1 MDGMVAV
8 FLTLF
13 DIIARLK
20 DDHALT
26 PARRR
31 DLISAALRVCEI
43 VGVEPQITPASLQF
57 MRPLINKVRPAK
69 HNLRPKTWANLRS
82 NFRAAL
88 VHASPRPPRQP
99 DPAWECLRTAL
110 PDRYMRNRLGRF
122 IGFCERE
129 GIAPE
134 AVCDAVIT
142 RFLVDIESDTLV
154 PDPRTCLRSTCRLW
168 NAATDTAPGWPQV
181 RVTLPSHRRP
191 RRTLPLSSYPV
202 ELQEELSE
210 CLAPLRQGHRFA
222 KDGHKKVLRPSTVR
236 KITVEVELALSAI
249 VEAGRDPASIT
260 SLACLFELGAFEI
273 ILRRYCK
280 DDDEQTPRP
289 TARNLASTL
298 IGLAKR
304 TFGSGPAA
312 LEHIAELRRLQKCLG
327 PQLKRLTVKNRRLLL
342 ELSDP
347 FVRAKLLLLPEQLA
361 NWAARAPTPVRGAV
375 AMELA
380 VAIAILLAVPIRIAN
395 LAGLRLDQHLLR
407 PGGSRSLWF
416 IDIPEHE
423 VKNSVRLFF
432 ELSQRVTTVMNRFLR
447 NFHPVLVEA
456 GNPYLFPVG
465 STHKR
470 PAALSQQIRGVI
482 ADWVGVDMTAHQFRH
497 FAGLLMWDD
506 LEALAQL
513 LGDKDTETVRSY
525 YADMNTLF
533 VGRRFD
539 AIIEA
544 EINKARLRRRRRS

>member
-1 MDGMVAV
+1 MDGMVAAC
-8 FLTLF
+8 LTQF
-13 DIIARLK
+13 DIIVRLK
-20 DDHALT
+20 DDLAVT

-31 DLISAALRVCEI
+31 DLISAVRRICKI
-43 VGVEPQITPASLQF
+43 VGVDPRITPASLQF

-69 HNLRPKTWANLRS
+69 HRLRPKTWANLCS

-88 VHASPRPPRQP
+88 VHALPRPPRQP
-99 DPAWECLRTAL
+99 DPAWERLRTAL
-110 PDRYMRNRLGRF
+110 PNGDIRKGLSRF

-129 GIAPE
+129 RIPSE
-134 AVCDAVIT
+134 AVCDAVIAQ
-142 RFLVDIESDTLV
+142 FLVHLESDTLV
-154 PDPRTCLRSTCRLW
+154 PDPRACLRRTCRLW

-210 CLAPLRQGHRFA
+210 CLAPPRRGHRFA
-222 KDGHKKVLRPSTVR
+222 EDGHKKVLRPSTVR

-260 SLACLFELGAFEI
+260 SLKCLFELEAFEI
-273 ILRRYCK
+273 ILRRYLK
-280 DDDEQTPRP
+280 DDDDQTPRP

-298 IGLAKR
+298 IGLTKR
-304 TFGSGPAA
+304 TLGSGPAA
-312 LEHIAELRRLQKCLG
+312 LEQIAELRRLQKCLG
-327 PQLKRLTVKNRRLLL
+327 PQPKRLTVKNRRLLL

-361 NWAARAPTPVRGAV
+361 EWAARATPVRGAV

-380 VAIAILLAVPIRIAN
+380 LAIAILLAAPMRIAN
-395 LAGLRLDQHLLR
+395 LAGLRPGQHLLQ
-407 PGGSRSLWF
+407 PGGSRSLWL
-416 IDIPEHE
+416 IDIPEIE
-423 VKNSVRLFF
+423 VKNRVRLVY
-432 ELSQRVTTVMNRFLR
+432 ELPQRVTTVVNRFLR
-447 NFHPVLVEA
+447 DFRPVLAEA

-465 STHKR
+465 STHKS
-470 PAALSQQIRGVI
+470 PPVLSQQIRWVI

-497 FAGLLMWDD
+497 FAGLLMSDD
-506 LEALAQL
+506 LGALADL
-513 LGDKDTETVRSY
+513 LGDKDIETVRSY
-525 YADMNTLF
+525 YSELNTLF

-544 EINKARLRRRRRS
+544 EIIKARPRRQRRS